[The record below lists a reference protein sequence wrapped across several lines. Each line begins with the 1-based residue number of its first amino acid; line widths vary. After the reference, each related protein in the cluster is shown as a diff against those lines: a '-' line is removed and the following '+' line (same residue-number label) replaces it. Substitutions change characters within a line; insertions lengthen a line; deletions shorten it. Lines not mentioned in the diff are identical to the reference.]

1 MTVEQTSPPFSEHL
15 NQSAGSF
22 ELVLSAVIFG
32 LFGLWLDSKFGIT
45 PWLTITFTV
54 LGFIG
59 ACASMYYRYKHRIS
73 LLNEAGEVPSK

>member
-1 MTVEQTSPPFSEHL
+1 MEQTSPPLSEHL

-22 ELVLSAVIFG
+22 ELVLSAVVFG
-32 LFGLWLDSKFGIT
+32 LFGLWLDGRFGIR

-73 LLNEAGEVPSK
+73 VLNDQREVSSL

>member
-1 MTVEQTSPPFSEHL
+1 M

-32 LFGLWLDSKFGIT
+32 LFGLWLDGQFGIR
-45 PWLTITFTV
+45 PWLTIIFTV

-59 ACASMYYRYKHRIS
+59 ACASMYYRYQHRIAV
-73 LLNEAGEVPSK
+73 LNDEREVTSQ